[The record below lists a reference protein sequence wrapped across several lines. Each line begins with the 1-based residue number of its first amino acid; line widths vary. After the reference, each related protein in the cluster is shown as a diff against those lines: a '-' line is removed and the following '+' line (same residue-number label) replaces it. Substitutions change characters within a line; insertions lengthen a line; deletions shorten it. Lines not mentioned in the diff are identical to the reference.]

1 MKPDLTYWKRK
12 LAGEAPPIT
21 AEDPQHG
28 YYRLK
33 NDAVVIKPDG
43 NGGAIVS
50 VNGVDIDD
58 PHRASDIWVS
68 CAKHAIDQEIYG
80 RWVETR
86 VWPEQEAMIKK
97 SSSLNKNLK
106 ELAALADKA
115 ALKLAERD
123 QKIDATDPDGKS
135 LRMKGVTT
143 LTSQLEADTA
153 AGYVQQIRAMVGE
166 AEDTVKLQLAP
177 IKEQEKEIRRIWVDP
192 FDKLEELK
200 KYFLSKLTEYG
211 KKVVRESNNPDF
223 KFAAGKAGDGKT
235 IALRKK
241 EVLTLDDKEGS
252 MKKLV
257 ARFGKDEKV
266 IKAYH
271 DAIMAAATTAW
282 KAEKKAPDGT
292 KVVID
297 YDAV

>member
-28 YYRLK
+28 YYRFK
-33 NDAVVIKPDG
+33 NDAIVIAPG
-43 NGGAIVS
+43 ENGTPVKMTI
-50 VNGVDIDD
+50 NGLLVEGEQRI
-58 PHRASDIWVS
+58 SDLWVS
-68 CAKHAIDQEIYG
+68 CAKHAIDAEIYG

-86 VWPEQEAMIKK
+86 RWPEQEAMIEK
-97 SSSLNKNLK
+97 STSLNANLK

-115 ALKLAERD
+115 ALKLKERD
-123 QKIDATDPDGKS
+123 AQIDEKG
-135 LRMKGVTT
+135 LRDKGVTT

-192 FDKLEELK
+192 FEKLEELK
-200 KYFLSKLTEYG
+200 GYFLGKLTEYG
-211 KKVVRESNNPDF
+211 KKCMRETNNPDY
-223 KFAAGKAGDGKT
+223 KFAAGKAGSGKT
-235 IALRKK
+235 IAMRKK
-241 EVLTLDDKEGS
+241 DVLEVTD
-252 MKKLV
+252 MKALIK
-257 ARFGKDEKV
+257 RFGKDEKV
-266 IKAYH
+266 MKAYA
-271 DAIMAAATTAW
+271 DAIVAAAIVAW
-282 KAEKKAPDGT
+282 KAEKKAPEGT
-292 KVVID
+292 KVVTD